1 MSIKNSEM
9 LNIKATNPQ
18 SALVLH
24 SISNSDYTQSISLLQ
39 SNESELKRQISQLQ
53 SEKRLIE
60 NSLVYSMITRKFFGT
75 LSDSYQKYK
84 TQEKV
89 YIESLSIE
97 RKSKIEIDLYTIPL
111 RQNSTQ
117 FQFYTDVLVGLDR
130 IVGKTQNQSQQ
141 MVFMD
146 LNALK
151 SKITM
156 DTSKY

>member
-1 MSIKNSEM
+1 
-9 LNIKATNPQ
+9 
-18 SALVLH
+18 
-24 SISNSDYTQSISLLQ
+24 
-39 SNESELKRQISQLQ
+39 
-53 SEKRLIE
+53 
-60 NSLVYSMITRKFFGT
+60 MITRKFFGT